1 MPSRLQIMRDTNQ
14 RLRLCLD
21 RIASKPEATVTPDQM
36 GALLSELLAAGAGLR
51 AQTSPA
57 VQDDDERERNG
68 ELDYELAEYRRQVE
82 RLRDLLP
89 SIHRTLLAER
99 ARIEAHRF
107 RLHSAGEWVR
117 TSRQTL

>member
-1 MPSRLQIMRDTNQ
+1 MPSRLQIMRETNQ
-14 RLRLCLD
+14 RLSLCLD
-21 RIASKPEATVTPDQM
+21 RIASNPGATVTPDQM

-57 VQDDDERERNG
+57 AQDGRESTG
-68 ELDYELAEYRRQVE
+68 ELDHELAEYRRQVE

-99 ARIEAHRF
+99 SRIEAHRF

-117 TSRQTL
+117 ASRQTL

>member
-21 RIASKPEATVTPDQM
+21 RIASKPEAAVTPEQM

-51 AQTSPA
+51 TPA
-57 VQDDDERERNG
+57 LPAAGDDR
-68 ELDYELAEYRRQVE
+68 ELDHELAEYRQQVE

-89 SIHRTLLAER
+89 SIHRALLAER
-99 ARIEAHRF
+99 ARIEAQRS
-107 RLHSAGEWVR
+107 RLQSTTEWAR
-117 TSRQTL
+117 ASRQTL